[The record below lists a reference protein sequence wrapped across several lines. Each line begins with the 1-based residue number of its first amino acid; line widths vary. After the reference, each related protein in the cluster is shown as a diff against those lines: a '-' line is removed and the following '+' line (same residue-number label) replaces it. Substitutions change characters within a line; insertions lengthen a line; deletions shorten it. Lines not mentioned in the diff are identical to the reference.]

1 MNRLVPI
8 ICPFCGVGCG
18 MYLQCESEVA
28 ASAVPS
34 LSDPISQGQLCV
46 RGWQLGDTL
55 RNASRLTSPLVKGE
69 PVTWSQALAEV
80 AELLGGI
87 ESKRVG
93 VVAAGHLTNEEGF
106 AVRYFG
112 RHVLG
117 TSHVDNF
124 GRAVD
129 GPSLWGLQYSLG
141 KPFRRPALDEMVNC
155 DLLVCL
161 NSGLRHLNAQAGSW
175 VKKAQQAGARVVVLD
190 ELDDGLASSADIY
203 IEHVPAATAAVLQ
216 QLLKVLAGGIGST
229 AALDMSN
236 LGPAALAEQ
245 LDSAAKLI
253 DAAQRVGIVFPMRA
267 FATPEPGIL
276 AAELAKQINA
286 LGSQRADIFAVAGTP
301 NSVGL
306 EQMGLIPQASGETE
320 ALGLFEILEPDQPE
334 VEAIVVVGEEL
345 TGWVGESGV
354 QALAEAAKP
363 LIVLD
368 SFRTPT
374 AEIADVALP
383 MTVHAEKAGS
393 FTGLEGTAR
402 WTGQAVVPPQEVR
415 YLPQILNE
423 LAAQLGK
430 EGGAAEVDAIWQQI
444 SAEVSGYEDID
455 LGALRDSGQQ
465 SLGTV
470 SLGQESGPV
479 AHDYQPPEL
488 EASEQ
493 WRYKIVSRYDRNWWI
508 NDWRMRAIP
517 VLFRE
522 LRDWVA
528 GYAMMNPGD
537 LEKEG
542 IRPGRP
548 GQLTTPYGGAAVA
561 LHPHPGLP
569 SGLILLPAHENDLA
583 DQLLGPSRYNRRSG
597 GRVRFP
603 TPASLQT

>member
-18 MYLQCESEVA
+18 MYLQCDSEFS
-28 ASAVPS
+28 ASVFPS

-46 RGWQLGDTL
+46 RGWQLGDML
-55 RNASRLTSPLVKGE
+55 RNGSRLTSPLVKGE
-69 PVTWSQALAEV
+69 PATWSEALAEV
-80 AELLGGI
+80 AELLGGKG
-87 ESKRVG
+87 KRVG

-106 AVRYFG
+106 ALSYFA

-141 KPFRRPALDEMVNC
+141 EAFRRPGLNEMVEC
-155 DLLVCL
+155 DLLICL
-161 NSGLRHLNAQAGSW
+161 NSSLRHLNAQAGSW
-175 VKKAQQAGARVVVLD
+175 VKKAQQDSARVVVLD

-216 QLLKVLAGGIGST
+216 QLLKVLAGEIDST

-286 LGSQRADIFAVAGTP
+286 LGSQRAEIFAVAGTP

-306 EQMGLIPQASGETE
+306 GQMGLIPQAFPETE
-320 ALGLFEILEPDQPE
+320 ALGLFEILEPDQSE
-334 VEAIVVVGEEL
+334 VKAIVVVGEEL

-368 SFRTPT
+368 SFCTPT

-383 MTVHAEKAGS
+383 MALHAEKAGS
-393 FTGLEGTAR
+393 FTGLDGTVR
-402 WTGQAVVPPQEVR
+402 WTGEAVAPPQDVR
-415 YLPQILNE
+415 YLPQLLNE
-423 LAAQLGK
+423 LAAQLGQ
-430 EGGAAEVDAIWQQI
+430 EGGASGVEAIWQQI
-444 SAEVSGYEDID
+444 IAEVAGYESID
-455 LGALRDSGQQ
+455 LGGLREGRQQPLGALP
-465 SLGTV
+465 
-470 SLGQESGPV
+470 LGQETGPV
-479 AHDYQPPEL
+479 ERDYPPPEL

-493 WRYKIVSRYDRNWWI
+493 WAYKIVSRYDGNWWI

-522 LRDWVA
+522 ARNWLA

-542 IRPGRP
+542 MRPGRP
-548 GQLTTPYGGAAVA
+548 GQLTTPYGGTEVA
-561 LHPHPGLP
+561 LYAHPGLP
-569 SGLILLPAHENDLA
+569 SGLILLPAHQNDLA

-603 TPASLQT
+603 TPASVQS